1 MASTRVIFFV
11 LPHVHLLDLAGPDQ
25 VFHEAIDCGA
35 DIDVEYCSLVPEP
48 TTSSRLRFGEMQSF
62 DKVKVKKGDY
72 LFVPGAEVDFL
83 ISPSFPK
90 FTALKK
96 WMLEA
101 YANGANICSVCTGAF
116 LLARVGLLDGKPTTT
131 HWKRTKQLKALYPEI
146 QLVENQLFTESE
158 QIFTSA
164 GVTAGIDMSLFIL
177 SKIRDDYFSFKVA
190 RELVVYMRRQGSD
203 VQQTVYTD
211 FRNHI
216 HAGIHQVQDYIQEN
230 IHKKNSLDKLAAVAN
245 MSPRNITRV
254 FKKETGITMNDYVT
268 LVRKELLH
276 KLSAN
281 PDITR
286 KQMAKM
292 CGLKSER
299 QVIRLMQ
306 HGLAWE

>member
-1 MASTRVIFFV
+1 MAGTRVIFLV

-25 VFHEAIDCGA
+25 IFHEAIDCGA
-35 DIDVEYCSLVPEP
+35 EITVEYCSIVPEP
-48 TTSSRLRFGEMQSF
+48 STSSHLRFGQLQSF
-62 DKVKVKKGDY
+62 ETVLVNKGDY

-83 ISPSFPK
+83 IGPSFPK
-90 FTALKK
+90 FAALKK
-96 WMLEA
+96 WILIA
-101 YANGANICSVCTGAF
+101 YENGANICSVCTGAF
-116 LLARVGLLDGKPTTT
+116 LLARVGLLNGKPTTT
-131 HWKRTKQLKALYPEI
+131 HWKRTKQLKTLYPEI
-146 QLVENQLFTESE
+146 ELVENQLFTERD

-164 GVTAGIDMSLFIL
+164 GVTAGIDMALFIL
-177 SKIRDDYFSFKVA
+177 SKIKDDYFSFKVA

-203 VQQTVYTD
+203 VQQTVYMD

-216 HAGIHQVQDYIQEN
+216 HSGIHLVQDYIQEN
-230 IHKKNSLDKLAAVAN
+230 IHKKNTLDKLASIAN

-268 LVRKELLH
+268 LVRKELLQ
-276 KLSAN
+276 KLSGN

-306 HGLAWE
+306 QTSIQQ

>member
-1 MASTRVIFFV
+1 MAAPRVIFLV

-35 DIDVEYCSLVPEP
+35 EISVEYCSVVPDP
-48 TTSSRLRFGEMQSF
+48 ATSSQLRFGNIQSF
-62 DKVKVKKGDY
+62 ETVQTGKGDY

-83 ISPSFPK
+83 IGPSFPR

-96 WMLEA
+96 WMLQA
-101 YANGANICSVCTGAF
+101 YENGATICSVCTGAF
-116 LLARVGLLDGKPTTT
+116 LLARVGLLKGIPTTT
-131 HWKRTKQLKALYPEI
+131 HWKRTKQLKSLYPEI
-146 QLVENQLFTESE
+146 ELVENQLFTESG
-158 QIFTSA
+158 QIYTSA

-177 SKIRDDYFSFKVA
+177 SKIRDDHFSFKVA
-190 RELVVYMRRQGSD
+190 RELVVYMRRKGSD
-203 VQQTVYTD
+203 VQQTVYMD

-216 HAGIHQVQDYIQEN
+216 HSGIHLVQDYIQEN
-230 IHKKNSLDKLAAVAN
+230 IQKKNTLDKLAAVAN

-268 LVRKELLH
+268 LVRKELLQ

-306 HGLAWE
+306 QS

>member
-1 MASTRVIFFV
+1 MQMAGTRVIFLV

-35 DIDVEYCSLVPEP
+35 DITVEYCSVVSDPA
-48 TTSSRLRFGEMQSF
+48 TSSRLRFGNLQSF
-62 DKVKVKKGDY
+62 EAVKVNAGDY

-83 ISPSFPK
+83 IGPSFPK
-90 FTALKK
+90 FAALRK
-96 WMLEA
+96 WMWHA
-101 YANGANICSVCTGAF
+101 YENGASICSVCTGAF
-116 LLARVGLLDGKPTTT
+116 LLARVGLLNGKPTTT
-131 HWKRTKQLKALYPEI
+131 HWKRTNQLKTLYPEI
-146 QLVENQLFTESE
+146 ELIENQLFTESD

-164 GVTAGIDMSLFIL
+164 GVTAGIDMALFIL

-190 RELVVYMRRQGSD
+190 RELVVYMRRQGAD
-203 VQQTVYTD
+203 VQQSVYLD

-216 HAGIHQVQDYIQEN
+216 HSGIHLVQDYIQEN
-230 IHKKNSLDKLAAVAN
+230 IHKRNTLDRLASIAN

-254 FKKETGITMNDYVT
+254 FKKETGITINDYVT
-268 LVRKELLH
+268 LVRKERLL

-292 CGLKSER
+292 CGLESER

-306 HGLAWE
+306 